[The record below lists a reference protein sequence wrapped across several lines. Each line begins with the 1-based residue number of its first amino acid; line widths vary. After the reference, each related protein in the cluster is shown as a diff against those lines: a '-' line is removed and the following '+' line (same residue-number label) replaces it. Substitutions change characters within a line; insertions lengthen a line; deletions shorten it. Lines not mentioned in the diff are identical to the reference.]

1 MIRLFRI
8 GGIPIR
14 LDAGWFFVFGLIVW
28 SLASGYFPYVLP
40 GGSDGAYWAGGVVAA
55 LLLFTSVLL
64 HELSHALVARAH
76 GVGVAAITL
85 HVFGGVSELE
95 TEPPDPR
102 AEFGIAIIGPI
113 VSVTLGGLAF
123 AARQVAAGHDW
134 LAALFTYLAV
144 VNVVVGVFN
153 LVPGF
158 PLDGGRILRAMLWWW
173 SGRFERASEIASR
186 VGMGVAM
193 LLAALGVAR
202 LLAGEPTGGGWFL
215 LLGLFLFQAARRAH
229 DVARIRSRLAPVT
242 VASVMTPSAV
252 AVSSQAAVD
261 DVRNGELAALELGSL
276 PVVDGD
282 TLVGFLRRVDADRAR
297 GRAFSVAEVMAPI
310 RPDVVV
316 APSDSAWLALTR
328 LGNNDVGRVA
338 VVDRG
343 RLVGMVAREDVAR
356 ALSAPRPSLDRA
368 A

>member
-14 LDAGWFFVFGLIVW
+14 LDAGWFLVFGLIAW

-40 GGSDGAYWAGGVVAA
+40 GESEGAYWAGGVIAA
-55 LLLFTSVLL
+55 LLLFASVLL

-85 HVFGGVSELE
+85 HVFGGISELE
-95 TEPPDPR
+95 TEPPNPR
-102 AEFGIAIIGPI
+102 AEFGIAIVGPI
-113 VSVTLGGLAF
+113 TSVTLGGLAF
-123 AARQVAAGHDW
+123 AGRQAAAGHDW
-134 LAALFTYLAV
+134 LAALFTYLSA

-173 SGRFERASEIASR
+173 SGRFERATEIASR
-186 VGMGVAM
+186 VGIGVAM
-193 LLAALGVAR
+193 LLVALGVAR
-202 LLAGEPTGGGWFL
+202 LAGGDPTGGVWFV
-215 LLGLFLFQAARRAH
+215 LLGLFLFQAARTAH
-229 DVARIRSRLAPVT
+229 ELARIRGRLEPIS
-242 VASVMTPSAV
+242 VASVMAGSSV
-252 AVSSQAAVD
+252 AVSSQVSVD
-261 DVRNGELAALELGSL
+261 DVRNAELTALELGSV

-282 TLVGFLRRVDADRAR
+282 TLVGFLRRSDAERVR
-297 GRAFSVAEVMAPI
+297 GRAFSVTEIMVPI
-310 RPDVVV
+310 RPNLTV

-338 VVDRG
+338 VVDHG
-343 RLVGMVAREDVAR
+343 RLIGIVAREDVAR
-356 ALSAPRPSLDRA
+356 ALAVPRPSLGRA